1 METKVSDIQY
11 LIDRM
16 AIQELNS
23 DFFQYLD
30 HSDFAKL
37 LDLFCDD
44 AIYSHGSRV
53 STGKIEIASL
63 FNARGKDKTRT
74 VRHLYSNLKIEFIDN
89 HHATGQSVCLTFGAD
104 AEAPINSA
112 EPYLVAVF
120 SDRYERNSNGQW
132 RISSRHIE
140 RIFVAQNNSGPEGMA
155 PT

>member
-63 FNARGKDKTRT
+63 FNARGKDKTS
-74 VRHLYSNLKIEFIDN
+74 YFW
-89 HHATGQSVCLTFGAD
+89 C
-104 AEAPINSA
+104 
-112 EPYLVAVF
+112 
-120 SDRYERNSNGQW
+120 
-132 RISSRHIE
+132 
-140 RIFVAQNNSGPEGMA
+140 
-155 PT
+155 